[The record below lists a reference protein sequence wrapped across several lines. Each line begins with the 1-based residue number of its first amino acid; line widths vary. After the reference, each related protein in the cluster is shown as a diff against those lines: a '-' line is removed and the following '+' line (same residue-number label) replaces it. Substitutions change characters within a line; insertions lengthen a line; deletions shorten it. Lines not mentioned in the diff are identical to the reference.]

1 MPAYTIIYSKLS
13 GGVIMEK
20 IERQIELLNKII
32 EKQNSIIKEKEKEID
47 KLSNRISMYQE
58 LMGNINNHI
67 KDFDIKIGTQC
78 K

>member
-1 MPAYTIIYSKLS
+1 
-13 GGVIMEK
+13 MEK
-20 IERQIELLNKII
+20 MERQIELLNEII

-67 KDFDIKIGTQC
+67 KDFDIKIGVQC

>member
-1 MPAYTIIYSKLS
+1 MPAYTITYSKLR
-13 GGVIMEK
+13 GGAIMGK
-20 IERQIELLNKII
+20 MERQIELLNEII

-47 KLSNRISMYQE
+47 KLSNRIFMYQE
-58 LMGNINNHI
+58 LMGNINKHI